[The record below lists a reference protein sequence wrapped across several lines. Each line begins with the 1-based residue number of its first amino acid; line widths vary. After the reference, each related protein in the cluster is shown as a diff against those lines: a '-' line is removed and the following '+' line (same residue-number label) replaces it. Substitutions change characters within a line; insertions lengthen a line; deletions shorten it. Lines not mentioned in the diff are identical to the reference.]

1 MGYAK
6 DLVDRSTKAW
16 NAHDFGEWSA
26 AFTEDAELVGPGGLS
41 GRGRDVQQV
50 FYSIWQ
56 DGFPDNQVSNIRIG
70 EDGDT
75 AVLEAVFEGTQ
86 TGVLKAPTGDI
97 AATGQRVSIPFV
109 VTYTGADGLF
119 TSFRLYFDQ
128 MDLITQL
135 GISPGGT

>member
-26 AFTEDAELVGPGGLS
+26 TFTEDAQLAGPGGLS
-41 GRGRDVQQV
+41 GRGRDTQQT

-75 AVLEAVFEGTQ
+75 AVLEAVFEGTH
-86 TGVLKAPTGDI
+86 TGVLKAPSGEI
-97 AATGQRVSIPFV
+97 PPTGQRVSIPFV
-109 VTYTGADGLF
+109 VTYTCADGLL
-119 TSFRLYFDQ
+119 TGFRLYFDQ

-135 GISPGGT
+135 GIGST

>member
-6 DLVDRSTKAW
+6 DLVDSSTKAW

-26 AFTEDAELVGPGGLS
+26 AFTEDAQLTGPGGLS
-41 GRGRDVQQV
+41 GRGRDTQQT

-56 DGFPDNQVSNIRIG
+56 DGFPDNQVSNIRIA

-75 AVLEAVFEGTQ
+75 AVLEAVFEGTH
-86 TGVLKAPTGDI
+86 TGVLRAPSGDI
-97 AATGQRVSIPFV
+97 PRTGKAVSIPFV
-109 VTYTGADGLF
+109 VTYTGADGRF
-119 TSFRLYFDQ
+119 TGFRLYFDQ

-135 GISPGGT
+135 GLGGA